1 MGLGDERG
9 GSGVSARKG
18 SGAAAQAI
26 GRTAEAAADRAAGR
40 ARALRAARTEAL
52 ARRGRDR
59 AAAFV
64 TRAYLVCACGAE
76 RYGLPLESA
85 AGVLPMRPCTP
96 VPGAVPAL
104 VGLAAVSGRIV
115 SVLDLARALGRPGPG
130 AGPGGHLVTLRIGA
144 VPVAL
149 AVDRV
154 LGVAEV
160 DLGALD
166 VAGSQS
172 AETDTDRAGTAE
184 ADPASP
190 SSGGMGGAAV
200 SGYAP
205 AESEGG
211 DFVVLDLPRLLRRV
225 LP

>member
-1 MGLGDERG
+1 MGE
-9 GSGVSARKG
+9 SAGKPA
-18 SGAAAQAI
+18 SM
-26 GRTAEAAADRAAGR
+26 TANAER

-52 ARRGRDR
+52 SRRGQGRAV
-59 AAAFV
+59 AAAR
-64 TRAYLVCACGAE
+64 RAYLVCACGAE
-76 RYGLPLESA
+76 RYGLPLEET

-104 VGLAAVSGRIV
+104 LGLAAVSGRIV
-115 SVLDLARALGRPGPG
+115 SVLDLARALGRPGSG
-130 AGPGGHLVTLRIGA
+130 AAPGGHLVVLRTGV

-154 LGVAEV
+154 IGVSEIDA
-160 DLGALD
+160 DPDPAP
-166 VAGSQS
+166 A
-172 AETDTDRAGTAE
+172 RPE
-184 ADPASP
+184 ADPSHP
-190 SSGGMGGAAV
+190 SHPAPVGMGGAAV

-211 DFVVLDLPRLLRRV
+211 DFVLLDLPRLLRRA